1 MQVSNSDIFMAARY
15 SHTRIDTFRE
25 RLEIWKDP
33 PSRQNSE
40 SQASTSE
47 DVSKTEDKVSLS
59 NVDPKYLIIKLLLEK
74 LTGKKIRI
82 VEVSE
87 LEGADSE
94 SLNKLSDAAAAS
106 SGNGRVGWGVRYD
119 SSETHQESQEVQ
131 FNARGVIKTKDG
143 KNIKFDL
150 HVMLKSNYL
159 SEQNFS
165 FRAGDAKK
173 VDPLVINFNGAA
185 SELTDMKFEF
195 DLDAD
200 DNKDTI
206 SFVTPGSGFLAL
218 DKNGDGK
225 INDGSELFGPVTGN
239 GFEELSAYDKD
250 GNSWIDEG
258 DEIYGK
264 LLVWMK
270 DAEGND
276 RLVNLKEQDIGALYL
291 GNLESKFDIKNSEN
305 QTQGEVKRFGIYL
318 TESNPT
324 AGVIQQIDLVV

>member
-25 RLEIWKDP
+25 RLEIWKDA

-47 DVSKTEDKVSLS
+47 DVPKTEDKVSLS

-94 SLNKLSDAAAAS
+94 SLNKLNDAAAAS
-106 SGNGRVGWGVRYD
+106 SGNGHVGWGVRYD
-119 SSETHQESQEVQ
+119 ASETHQESQEVQ
-131 FNARGVIKTKDG
+131 FNAQGVIKTKDG

-276 RLVNLKEQDIGALYL
+276 SLVNLNEQDVGALYL

-305 QTQGEVKRFGIYL
+305 QTQGEVKRFGLYL
-318 TESNPT
+318 TDTNPT

>member
-1 MQVSNSDIFMAARY
+1 MAARY

-25 RLEIWKDP
+25 RLEIWKDA
-33 PSRQNSE
+33 PSRQNPEAQGSPD
-40 SQASTSE
+40 
-47 DVSKTEDKVSLS
+47 DVSHTEDKVSLS

-87 LEGADSE
+87 LEGPDSE
-94 SLNKLSDAAAAS
+94 SLQNLKSSAAAS
-106 SGNGRVGWGVRYD
+106 SGNGHVGWGVRYD
-119 SSETHQESQEVQ
+119 ASETHQESQEVQ
-131 FNARGVIKTKDG
+131 FNAQGVIKTKDG
-143 KNIKFDL
+143 KDIKFDL
-150 HVMLKSNYL
+150 HVMLKSDYL

-200 DNKDTI
+200 GNNDRI
-206 SFVTPGSGFLAL
+206 AFVTPGSGFLAL
-218 DKNGDGK
+218 DKNGDGT

-270 DAEGND
+270 DQEGND
-276 RLVNLKEQDIGALYL
+276 SLVNLKEQDIGALYL
-291 GNLESKFDIKNSEN
+291 GNLESKFDIKNSSNEI
-305 QTQGEVKRFGIYL
+305 QGEVKRFGIYL